1 MRSQHSMEIA
11 DNGIILGPKWD
22 VARYENLRAR
32 SEPDETTE
40 ARHQWFKEKLAYDMN
55 VALSPRSI
63 GTVTF
68 QPLRVSS
75 PHVSTQ
81 EIHEKTWQ
89 QGGMR
94 TDRKF
99 MGEIAAHRRENELR
113 CSALVARVS
122 SLLFL

>member
-1 MRSQHSMEIA
+1 MRSQHNMEIA
-11 DNGIILGPKWD
+11 DNGIVLGPKWD
-22 VARYENLRAR
+22 VARYENLRTR

-75 PHVSTQ
+75 PHVSTSRDPRKDLATRRY
-81 EIHEKTWQ
+81 EDGSEVY
-89 QGGMR
+89 GGYSR
-94 TDRKF
+94 
-99 MGEIAAHRRENELR
+99 A
-113 CSALVARVS
+113 
-122 SLLFL
+122 